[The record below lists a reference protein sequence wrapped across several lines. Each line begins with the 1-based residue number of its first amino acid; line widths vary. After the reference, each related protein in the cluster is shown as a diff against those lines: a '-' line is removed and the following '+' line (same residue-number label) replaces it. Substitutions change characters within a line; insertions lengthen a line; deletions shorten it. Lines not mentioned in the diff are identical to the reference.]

1 MKTIFIS
8 CFHGYISRNILATDA
23 LRILASREDIRVVIF
38 VPREKTDFFI
48 KRFSGL
54 PSHPGS
60 HSYEVV
66 EEDGR
71 GANQMQGSHT
81 LTGAGGPRIAIE
93 GVPFGPPSNYSFLS
107 LCAKRVAKFG
117 LNSSSTQIER
127 RIKWK
132 QEGKFFYFLCTS
144 TLAFAL
150 SRSRMLRCLM
160 RFFDYAASPKK
171 RYATYFAKYH
181 PDLLFITDMQN
192 ERDVELAHN
201 ARRCGVRI
209 YGMVRSWDNL
219 TLHGLLRFLPETLLV
234 TAPAVRD
241 SAMQYNDMSSEHI
254 RVVGIPH
261 YDKYLRGP
269 EMTKEDFFA
278 REGLNPAKKTCFWA
292 PISDYYLPKNDIDS
306 FVFHL
311 LGSLP
316 YQVLVRFSPSLEVKA
331 LENTAAYANMRIDRP
346 GIKLG
351 DAGAEMRQED
361 DERLMQEL
369 AFSDVIICGPSTL
382 ALDAMV
388 YDKPVILV
396 DFHPSPQ
403 PYLQSVAR
411 RYDYDH
417 FRAAVATGG
426 VTLARSEKELRDLID
441 DAIKNPSRNRE
452 GRERLHQL
460 YIGSRDGKSGMRLAE
475 ALLQGLGI

>member
-1 MKTIFIS
+1 M
-8 CFHGYISRNILATDA
+8 
-23 LRILASREDIRVVIF
+23 LASREDIRVVIF
-38 VPREKTDFFI
+38 VPHEKVDFFV
-48 KRFSGL
+48 KYFSG
-54 PSHPGS
+54 
-60 HSYEVV
+60 SY
-66 EEDGR
+66 
-71 GANQMQGSHT
+71 
-81 LTGAGGPRIAIE
+81 IIIE
-93 GVPFGPPSNYSFLS
+93 GVPFGPPSNYSFWS
-107 LCAKRVAKFG
+107 LLAKRVAKFG

-144 TLAFAL
+144 TLAYIL
-150 SRSRMLRCLM
+150 SRSRILRRFM
-160 RFFDYAASPKK
+160 RFFDYAVSPKK
-171 RYATYFAKYH
+171 RYAAYFAKYH

-201 ARRCGVRI
+201 AFRFVVRI

-241 SAMQYNDMSSEHI
+241 LAIQLNDMPSQHI
-254 RVVGIPH
+254 RVIGIPH
-261 YDKYLRGP
+261 YDTYLHGP
-269 EMTKEDFFA
+269 KMAKENFFA
-278 REGLNPAKKTCFWA
+278 HEGLNPAKKTCFWA
-292 PISDYYLPKNDIDS
+292 PISDYYLPKNDIDA

-316 YQVLVRFSPSLEVKA
+316 YQILVRFSPSLEVKT
-331 LENTAAYANMRIDRP
+331 LENIAAYPNMRIDRP

-396 DFHPSPQ
+396 DFHPTPQ

-417 FRAAVATGG
+417 FQTAVATGG
-426 VTLARSEKELRDLID
+426 VILARSEKEFRDLID

-452 GRERLHQL
+452 GRERLRQL
-460 YIGSRDGKSGMRLAE
+460 YIGPRDGKSGMRLAH
-475 ALLQGLGI
+475 ALLQGLE